1 MQLVAVQNSSAY
13 LTRRF
18 FFSRLPSPLT
28 PLTRPPKI
36 KMATAED
43 IFEGAIGIDLG
54 TTYS

>member
-1 MQLVAVQNSSAY
+1 VAVQNSSVL
-13 LTRRF
+13 LTSPID

-28 PLTRPPKI
+28 PFTRPPKI
-36 KMATAED
+36 RMATAED